1 MNEPVL
7 EVQNVSKRFDM
18 TQALDDVSLKLFP
31 GQIHALVGENG
42 AGKST
47 LIKILTGV
55 QQADQ
60 GELLLSGNLTK
71 IENAQK
77 AQTYG
82 IAAIY
87 QEPMVF
93 PDLDVAENI
102 FISHKDRGFFVRW
115 DQMYSEA
122 KKILENLGVNIDV
135 RATSSGL
142 TLAAQQSV
150 EIAKAISLNVKV
162 LIMDEPTA
170 SLSNH
175 EVNQLFRVARNLKE
189 KNVAILFI
197 SHRLDEVF
205 EIADTLTV
213 LRDGQHI
220 STNPLSKVTKES
232 LIKEMVGRE
241 VNEFY
246 STRKGKKLGKSV
258 LSVKKLSKE
267 LIFDGIEFEL
277 HQGEILGFAGL
288 VGSRRTDVGL
298 ALFGINPVDSGT
310 IEIDKKPVIIDS
322 PQQAQKLGV
331 AYLSED
337 RRQLGLAMPMAITT
351 NITLPSL
358 KKYLGKLGIINR
370 SEENKS
376 ASEFKNRLQIKTPSL
391 LHEVGKLSGGNQQKV
406 MLSKWLNT
414 HPKIFILD
422 EPTRGIDVGTKV
434 EVHTIIKK
442 LADEGMAI
450 IFISS
455 DLPEVIAMSDRILVM
470 REGRQM
476 AIVESNNFTQESIM
490 SLAMGEKIGDS

>member
-60 GELLLSGNLTK
+60 GGLLLSGNLTK

-122 KKILENLGVNIDV
+122 KIILENLGVNIDV

-277 HQGEILGFAGL
+277 NQGEILGFAGL

-337 RRQLGLAMPMAITT
+337 RRQLGLAMPMSITMC
-351 NITLPSL
+351 
-358 KKYLGKLGIINR
+358 K
-370 SEENKS
+370 
-376 ASEFKNRLQIKTPSL
+376 
-391 LHEVGKLSGGNQQKV
+391 
-406 MLSKWLNT
+406 
-414 HPKIFILD
+414 
-422 EPTRGIDVGTKV
+422 
-434 EVHTIIKK
+434 
-442 LADEGMAI
+442 
-450 IFISS
+450 
-455 DLPEVIAMSDRILVM
+455 
-470 REGRQM
+470 
-476 AIVESNNFTQESIM
+476 
-490 SLAMGEKIGDS
+490 

>member
-1 MNEPVL
+1 
-7 EVQNVSKRFDM
+7 
-18 TQALDDVSLKLFP
+18 
-31 GQIHALVGENG
+31 
-42 AGKST
+42 
-47 LIKILTGV
+47 
-55 QQADQ
+55 
-60 GELLLSGNLTK
+60 
-71 IENAQK
+71 
-77 AQTYG
+77 
-82 IAAIY
+82 
-87 QEPMVF
+87 
-93 PDLDVAENI
+93 
-102 FISHKDRGFFVRW
+102 
-115 DQMYSEA
+115 
-122 KKILENLGVNIDV
+122 
-135 RATSSGL
+135 
-142 TLAAQQSV
+142 
-150 EIAKAISLNVKV
+150 
-162 LIMDEPTA
+162 
-170 SLSNH
+170 
-175 EVNQLFRVARNLKE
+175 
-189 KNVAILFI
+189 
-197 SHRLDEVF
+197 
-205 EIADTLTV
+205 
-213 LRDGQHI
+213 
-220 STNPLSKVTKES
+220 LSKVTKES

-241 VNEFY
+241 INEFY
-246 STRKGKKLGKSV
+246 STRKGKKLGKRA

-376 ASEFKNRLQIKTPSL
+376 AYEFKNRLQIKTPSL

-476 AIVESNNFTQESIM
+476 GIVESNNSTQETIM
-490 SLAMGEKIGDS
+490 SLAMGENIGDS

>member
-1 MNEPVL
+1 
-7 EVQNVSKRFDM
+7 
-18 TQALDDVSLKLFP
+18 
-31 GQIHALVGENG
+31 
-42 AGKST
+42 
-47 LIKILTGV
+47 
-55 QQADQ
+55 
-60 GELLLSGNLTK
+60 
-71 IENAQK
+71 
-77 AQTYG
+77 
-82 IAAIY
+82 
-87 QEPMVF
+87 
-93 PDLDVAENI
+93 
-102 FISHKDRGFFVRW
+102 
-115 DQMYSEA
+115 MYNEA

-189 KNVAILFI
+189 NNVAILFI

-241 VNEFY
+241 INQFY
-246 STRKGKKLGKSV
+246 STRKVKKLGKSV

-267 LIFDGIEFEL
+267 PIFDGIEFEL
-277 HQGEILGFAGL
+277 HQGEVLGFAGL

-337 RRQLGLAMPMAITT
+337 RRQLGLAMPMSITT

-376 ASEFKNRLQIKTPSL
+376 AYEFKNRLQIKTPSL

-434 EVHTIIKK
+434 
-442 LADEGMAI
+442 
-450 IFISS
+450 
-455 DLPEVIAMSDRILVM
+455 
-470 REGRQM
+470 
-476 AIVESNNFTQESIM
+476 
-490 SLAMGEKIGDS
+490 